1 MHIYV
6 TLRAPGEA
14 HVGGLDAEDGAGR
27 RVLDARARFFEGWQQ
42 PTDDAWQELR
52 VAIIRA
58 CAGRRGLVIHLPQS
72 QARAEPDMR
81 LRDAQWLDV
90 VGALMDSGS
99 RLEWLP

>member
-6 TLRAPGEA
+6 TLQAQGET
-14 HVGGLDAEDGAGR
+14 HVVGLAAEDGAGH
-27 RVLDARARFFEGWQQ
+27 RVLEEWRQ
-42 PTDDAWQELR
+42 PTNDAWQALR

-58 CAGRRGLVIHLPQS
+58 CAGRRGLVIHLPWP

-90 VGALMDSGS
+90 VGVLMDSGS

>member
-6 TLRAPGEA
+6 TLRAQGEA
-14 HVGGLDAEDGAGR
+14 HVVGLAAEDGAGH
-27 RVLDARARFFEGWQQ
+27 RVLEEWLQ
-42 PTDDAWQELR
+42 PTDDAWQALR

-58 CAGRRGLVIHLPQS
+58 CAGRRGLVIHLQRS
-72 QARAEPDMR
+72 QASAEPDMR

-90 VGALMDSGS
+90 VGALMDSRS